1 MSEETQT
8 LQRTARREYATL
20 TVSGHSFCIGI
31 EEIRATRRWSEVTIL
46 PHSPSFV
53 LGAMN
58 LRGIIIP
65 IIDLSE
71 KLGFGAATLS
81 DRHVIVII
89 ENSDQ
94 TIGLVADSVQEILS
108 VESEQVHQPPSG
120 AQSPDSCVSGLVAHN
135 EDMIRVIDTSLILE
149 SIGGVLP

>member
-1 MSEETQT
+1 MNDDTQT
-8 LQRTARREYATL
+8 LLRAARQEYATL

-31 EEIRATRRWSEVTIL
+31 EEIRETRRWSEVTIL

-108 VESEQVHQPPSG
+108 VESDQVHQPPSS
-120 AQSPDSCVSGLVAHN
+120 AQSPESCISGLVAHN
-135 EDMIRVIDTSLILE
+135 DDMIRVIDTSLILN
-149 SIGGVLP
+149 SFQGVLS